1 MNTTSGALID
11 QKDSNVSTL
20 QEQEYGDEINYNILR
35 CFLLIIS
42 TLLILTLNPFCLLV
56 LRNVD
61 SIQETS
67 KVFLRSMSTADLGV
81 GIFVAVPM
89 TASAIS
95 ENWPFGD
102 VLCGLYSFISSVFSF
117 SSQLSLLMLTVDRY
131 ISVVYALRYH
141 SLVTVK
147 HARIAVGCTWG
158 ITALVVTGFGLIT
171 KWQSVYSKDKLLCT
185 FYSQSTSEIFN
196 YAQASHYGITIICLL
211 VILTAY
217 TRLFMI
223 SRHHARRIDAIN
235 NQIAFG
241 RNQPAVPRPSNKSL
255 HTLLIIGLTALFLN
269 ILPLLNSLLSSNTT
283 ITNLFMFVL
292 PILTKSWLN
301 VLIYYILRN
310 TEFRQAARSLLIS
323 QYQFFKRHIPCT
335 TN

>member
-11 QKDSNVSTL
+11 QEDSNVSTL

-102 VLCGLYSFISSVFSF
+102 VLCGILSFANILFVCGSL
-117 SSQLSLLMLTVDRY
+117 LSLLMLTVDRY

-147 HARIAVGCTWG
+147 RARIAVGCTWG
-158 ITALVVTGFGLIT
+158 ITALVVTGFGFIT
-171 KWQSVYSKDKLLCT
+171 KWQSVYSKDMLLCF
-185 FYSQSTSEIFN
+185 FYLQNTGN
-196 YAQASHYGITIICLL
+196 MYVKYTQASMINGITITCLL

-223 SRHHARRIDAIN
+223 SRHHAQRIDVIN

-255 HTLLIIGLTALFLN
+255 HTLLIIGLTTFFLN
-269 ILPLLNSLLSSNTT
+269 ILPVLSF
-283 ITNLFMFVL
+283 ILIQKHYLFMLVL
-292 PILTKSWLN
+292 PVLTKSWLN
-301 VLIYYILRN
+301 VLLYYIRN